1 MKRFP
6 LHIQHDAMQCGIACL
21 QMVCE
26 YHGRKVSAAEVEGLC
41 PATAEGVSLLG
52 MSRAA
57 EALGLHTACGRL
69 TVGKLAEAPLP
80 CILHWRQ
87 QHFVVLYRIKGR
99 GRKLRYC
106 VADPAKGLVEYSLG
120 EFEEGWL
127 SSRCAGEDRGI
138 AMLMETTP
146 AFLKAGSCD
155 AGGDTRSA
163 SFLLGYVRRYKAA
176 FAHVLAGLA
185 IGSAIQL
192 MLPLLTQAV
201 VDRGIAL
208 RDIGFVWLVLAGQL
222 MLTFSATALDFVRRW
237 LLTHISMRVNL
248 SILSDF
254 FTKLL
259 SLPMPFFDTKHT
271 GDLLQRMADHD
282 RVEQFLTGRV
292 LTVLFSAMT
301 IAVFGCMLLAYDAVV
316 FLVFMAFS
324 AAYGLWMS
332 AFLRRRRVLDYE
344 RFEREAESH
353 DMTWQMVTAMQEIKL
368 QDCRSRRRHEW
379 EQARLSLFGV
389 RMKSL
394 KLQQAEEA
402 GGVLISSVKDILITV
417 IAAMAVIDGRMTI
430 GQMLAVQYIIGQL
443 AVPVDSM
450 LGFVYSWQDVRLSLE
465 RINEIHRAAP
475 EGSEGAAAAFASAD
489 RTIRIEGLAFRY
501 DRNAPH
507 PTLQGLSLD
516 IEQGKT
522 TAIVGASGSGKT
534 TLLKLLLAYYRAEAG
549 TITVGGRPLSD
560 YDPQWWRS
568 RLGVVMQDGVIF
580 SESVARNIAV
590 GDGEI
595 DTARLVAAARMAR
608 VDGFVASLP
617 LGYDTRIG
625 RNGMGLSAGQR
636 QRILIARAVYK
647 DPEYVFMDEATNSL
661 DATNERAIVE
671 SLGDFL
677 RGRTVLVIAHRLST
691 VRNADRIAVMDGGRI
706 VECGTHD
713 ELTALRG
720 AYYKLVKNQLEL

>member
-292 LTVLFSAMT
+292 LTVLFSVMT

-332 AFLRRRRVLDYE
+332 AFLRRRRVLD
-344 RFEREAESH
+344 
-353 DMTWQMVTAMQEIKL
+353 
-368 QDCRSRRRHEW
+368 
-379 EQARLSLFGV
+379 
-389 RMKSL
+389 
-394 KLQQAEEA
+394 
-402 GGVLISSVKDILITV
+402 
-417 IAAMAVIDGRMTI
+417 
-430 GQMLAVQYIIGQL
+430 
-443 AVPVDSM
+443 
-450 LGFVYSWQDVRLSLE
+450 
-465 RINEIHRAAP
+465 
-475 EGSEGAAAAFASAD
+475 
-489 RTIRIEGLAFRY
+489 
-501 DRNAPH
+501 
-507 PTLQGLSLD
+507 
-516 IEQGKT
+516 
-522 TAIVGASGSGKT
+522 
-534 TLLKLLLAYYRAEAG
+534 
-549 TITVGGRPLSD
+549 
-560 YDPQWWRS
+560 
-568 RLGVVMQDGVIF
+568 
-580 SESVARNIAV
+580 
-590 GDGEI
+590 
-595 DTARLVAAARMAR
+595 
-608 VDGFVASLP
+608 
-617 LGYDTRIG
+617 
-625 RNGMGLSAGQR
+625 
-636 QRILIARAVYK
+636 
-647 DPEYVFMDEATNSL
+647 
-661 DATNERAIVE
+661 
-671 SLGDFL
+671 
-677 RGRTVLVIAHRLST
+677 
-691 VRNADRIAVMDGGRI
+691 
-706 VECGTHD
+706 
-713 ELTALRG
+713 
-720 AYYKLVKNQLEL
+720 